1 MAIVIVMVM
10 VMAMAMAIVI
20 VMVIVMAM
28 AIVMVMRDGYHTI
41 TTATINPP
49 PPLPQLPGVV
59 LAGLT
64 VVVSPLVSLIED
76 QVHSLQNGNK
86 VEARAFNV
94 QAKDGDGGGQIELY
108 ITPKFNTAL
117 QYLMYLVL
125 QIQGA
130 WPHRARGQR
139 RHHQVPV
146 RHTGEAE
153 GVRGAAELVGR
164 YKLQAFAAGW
174 G

>member
-1 MAIVIVMVM
+1 MVVVVVVVMVM
-10 VMAMAMAIVI
+10 VMAM
-20 VMVIVMAM
+20 
-28 AIVMVMRDGYHTI
+28 RDGYHTI
-41 TTATINPP
+41 NTATINPP
-49 PPLPQLPGVV
+49 PPPQLPGVV

-94 QAKDGDGGGQIELY
+94 QAKDGEGGGQIELY

-117 QYLMYLVL
+117 RYLTNLVS

-130 WPHRARGQR
+130 WPHRARSQR

-146 RHTGEAE
+146 RHAREAE
-153 GVRGAAELVGR
+153 GVRGAAELVGG
-164 YKLQAFAAGW
+164 YKLQAFAAGGGW
-174 G
+174 GFRV